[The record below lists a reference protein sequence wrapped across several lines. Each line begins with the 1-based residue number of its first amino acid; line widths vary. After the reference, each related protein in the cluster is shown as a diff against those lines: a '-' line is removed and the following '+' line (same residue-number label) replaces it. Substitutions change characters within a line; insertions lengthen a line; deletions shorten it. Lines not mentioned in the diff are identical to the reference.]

1 VYVLVHFCSLR
12 CALLTRS
19 EGGVH
24 GAGDPQSQLQLL
36 VRYRASKAIGY
47 GKLRLEGPELLCECL
62 ELGRVVV
69 ILFVEG
75 VDEFEGAANVAG
87 KVFRV

>member
-1 VYVLVHFCSLR
+1 MESVELSRGKGGNVYVLVHFYGLR
-12 CALLTRS
+12 CAFLTRS

-36 VRYRASKAIGY
+36 VRYRASKTIGY
-47 GKLRLEGPELLCECL
+47 GKLRLESPKLLCECL
-62 ELGRVVV
+62 ELGCVVV

-75 VDEFEGAANVAG
+75 L
-87 KVFRV
+87 